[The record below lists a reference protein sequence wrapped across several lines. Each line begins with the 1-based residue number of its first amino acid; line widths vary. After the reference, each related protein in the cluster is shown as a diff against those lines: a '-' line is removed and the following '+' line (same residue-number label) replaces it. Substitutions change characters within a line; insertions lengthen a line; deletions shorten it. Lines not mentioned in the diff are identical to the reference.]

1 MGYQF
6 KPPSVAMNKPGVI
19 LITILL
25 IVMILSII
33 SVQISKNFYI
43 SLKREAYLDFKNL
56 SHQMLMSS
64 EKQAIKSLQKNIKPF
79 QSKLTLND
87 SILNNKFYFQNALM
101 LLEVSVLDAS
111 NCFNLNSLFKPSGN
125 SYEIRPLY
133 KAWLN
138 RYLKL
143 KQFSEA
149 DIESFIDQLV
159 DWVDRDNQPLNFGA
173 ENYFYIGPASKISQ
187 FTPKRLLVDISE
199 INNFPIME
207 RMDYRDLITNLCV
220 LPNRNNQIININ
232 SLVQSDSLLIAAF
245 FDEENLEYTSSQILN
260 MPKNGYD
267 DVNVFIDQFNQASK
281 FPSQVLSINSQ
292 TFRLQSDI
300 INENFS
306 ANLETLVILD
316 ISNSAEVIRRTFNF

>member
-1 MGYQF
+1 
-6 KPPSVAMNKPGVI
+6 MNKPGVI
-19 LITILL
+19 LITTLL

-33 SVQISKNFYI
+33 SMQISKNFYI

-64 EKQAIKSLQKNIKPF
+64 EKQAIKSLQKNIKSF

-101 LLEVSVLDAS
+101 VLEVSVLDAS

-133 KAWLN
+133 KAWLK

-143 KQFSEA
+143 KQFNEA

-173 ENYFYIGPASKISQ
+173 ENYFYIGPASKINQ

-207 RMDYRDLITNLCV
+207 RIDYRDLITNLCV

-245 FDEENLEYTSSQILN
+245 FDEENLEYTASQILN

-267 DVNVFIDQFNQASK
+267 DANVFIDRFNQASK

-292 TFRLQSDI
+292 TFKLQSDI

-316 ISNSAEVIRRTFNF
+316 ISNSAEVISRTFNF

>member
-1 MGYQF
+1 
-6 KPPSVAMNKPGVI
+6 MNKPGVI
-19 LITILL
+19 LITTLL

-64 EKQAIKSLQKNIKPF
+64 EKQAIKSLQKNIKSF

-87 SILNNKFYFQNALM
+87 SLLNNKFYFQNDLM
-101 LLEVSVLDAS
+101 VLEVSVLDAS
-111 NCFNLNSLFKPSGN
+111 NCFNLNSLFKPSGK

-133 KAWLN
+133 KAWLK

-143 KQFSEA
+143 KQFNEA

-207 RMDYRDLITNLCV
+207 RVDYRDLITNLCV
-220 LPNRNNQIININ
+220 FPNRNNQIININ
-232 SLVQSDSLLIAAF
+232 SLVQSDSLLISAF
-245 FDEENLEYTSSQILN
+245 FDEENLEYTASQILN

-316 ISNSAEVIRRTFNF
+316 NSNSAEVLGRTFNF

>member
-1 MGYQF
+1 
-6 KPPSVAMNKPGVI
+6 MNKPGVI
-19 LITILL
+19 LITTLL

-64 EKQAIKSLQKNIKPF
+64 EKQAIKSLQKNIKSF

-87 SILNNKFYFQNALM
+87 SILNNKFYFQNDLM
-101 LLEVSVLDAS
+101 VLEVSVLDAS

-133 KAWLN
+133 KAWLK

-143 KQFSEA
+143 KQFNEA

-245 FDEENLEYTSSQILN
+245 FDEENLEYTASQILN

-267 DVNVFIDQFNQASK
+267 DANVFIDQFNQASK

-316 ISNSAEVIRRTFNF
+316 ISNSAEVISRTFNF

>member
-1 MGYQF
+1 
-6 KPPSVAMNKPGVI
+6 MNKPGVI
-19 LITILL
+19 LITTLL

-64 EKQAIKSLQKNIKPF
+64 EKQAIKSLQKNIKSF

-87 SILNNKFYFQNALM
+87 SLLNNKFYFQNDLM
-101 LLEVSVLDAS
+101 ILEVSVLDAS

-133 KAWLN
+133 KAWLK

-143 KQFSEA
+143 KQFNEA

-207 RMDYRDLITNLCV
+207 RVDYRDLITNLCV
-220 LPNRNNQIININ
+220 FPNRNNQIININ

-245 FDEENLEYTSSQILN
+245 FDEENLEYITSQILN

-316 ISNSAEVIRRTFNF
+316 ISNSAEVLSRTFNF

>member
-1 MGYQF
+1 
-6 KPPSVAMNKPGVI
+6 MNKPGVI
-19 LITILL
+19 LITTLL

-64 EKQAIKSLQKNIKPF
+64 EKQAIKSLQKNVKPF

-87 SILNNKFYFQNALM
+87 SLLNNKFYFQNDLM
-101 LLEVSVLDAS
+101 VLEVSVLDAS

-133 KAWLN
+133 KAWLK

-143 KQFSEA
+143 KQFNKA
-149 DIESFIDQLV
+149 DIKSFIDQLV
-159 DWVDRDNQPLNFGA
+159 DWVDHDNQPLNFGA

-267 DVNVFIDQFNQASK
+267 NVNVFIDQFNQASK

>member
-1 MGYQF
+1 
-6 KPPSVAMNKPGVI
+6 MNKPGVI
-19 LITILL
+19 LITTLL

-64 EKQAIKSLQKNIKPF
+64 EKQAIKSLQKNIKSF

-87 SILNNKFYFQNALM
+87 SLLNNKFYFQNDLM
-101 LLEVSVLDAS
+101 VLEVSVLDAS

-133 KAWLN
+133 KAWLK

-143 KQFSEA
+143 KQFNEA

-207 RMDYRDLITNLCV
+207 RVDYRDLITNLCV
-220 LPNRNNQIININ
+220 FPNRNNQIININ

-245 FDEENLEYTSSQILN
+245 FDEENLEYIASQILN

-316 ISNSAEVIRRTFNF
+316 NSNSAEVLSRTFNF

>member
-1 MGYQF
+1 
-6 KPPSVAMNKPGVI
+6 MNKPGVI
-19 LITILL
+19 LITTLL

-64 EKQAIKSLQKNIKPF
+64 EKQAIKSLQKNVKPF

-87 SILNNKFYFQNALM
+87 SLLNNKFYFQNDLM

-133 KAWLN
+133 KAWLK

-143 KQFSEA
+143 KQFNEA

-159 DWVDRDNQPLNFGA
+159 DWVDHDNQPLNFGA
-173 ENYFYIGPASKISQ
+173 ENYFYIGPSSKISQ

-220 LPNRNNQIININ
+220 LPNRNNQTININ

>member
-1 MGYQF
+1 
-6 KPPSVAMNKPGVI
+6 MNKPGVI
-19 LITILL
+19 LITTLL

-64 EKQAIKSLQKNIKPF
+64 EKQAIKSLQKNIKSF

-87 SILNNKFYFQNALM
+87 SLLNNKFYFQNDLM
-101 LLEVSVLDAS
+101 VLEVSVLDAS
-111 NCFNLNSLFKPSGN
+111 NCFNLNSLFKPSGK

-133 KAWLN
+133 KAWLK

-143 KQFSEA
+143 KQFNEA

-207 RMDYRDLITNLCV
+207 MVDYRDLIANLCV

-245 FDEENLEYTSSQILN
+245 FDEEDLEYTASQILN

-316 ISNSAEVIRRTFNF
+316 ISNSAEVLSRTFNF

>member
-1 MGYQF
+1 
-6 KPPSVAMNKPGVI
+6 MNKPGVI
-19 LITILL
+19 LITTLL

-64 EKQAIKSLQKNIKPF
+64 EKQAIKSLQKNIKSL

-87 SILNNKFYFQNALM
+87 SLLNNKFYFQNDLM
-101 LLEVSVLDAS
+101 VLEVSVQDAS

-133 KAWLN
+133 KAWLK

-143 KQFSEA
+143 KQFNEA

-207 RMDYRDLITNLCV
+207 RVDYRDLITNLCV
-220 LPNRNNQIININ
+220 FPNRNNQIININ

-245 FDEENLEYTSSQILN
+245 FDEENLEYIASQILN

-306 ANLETLVILD
+306 ANLESLVILD
-316 ISNSAEVIRRTFNF
+316 ISNSAEVLGRTFNF

>member
-1 MGYQF
+1 
-6 KPPSVAMNKPGVI
+6 MNKPGVI
-19 LITILL
+19 LITTLL

-64 EKQAIKSLQKNIKPF
+64 EKQAIKLLQKNIKSF

-87 SILNNKFYFQNALM
+87 SLLNNKFYFQNDLM
-101 LLEVSVLDAS
+101 VLEVSVLDAS

-133 KAWLN
+133 KAWLK

-143 KQFSEA
+143 KQFNEA

-207 RMDYRDLITNLCV
+207 RVDYRDLIANLCV

-232 SLVQSDSLLIAAF
+232 SLVQSDSLLISAF
-245 FDEENLEYTSSQILN
+245 FDEENLEYTASQILN

-306 ANLETLVILD
+306 ANLESLVILD
-316 ISNSAEVIRRTFNF
+316 ISNSAEVLSRTFNF

>member
-1 MGYQF
+1 
-6 KPPSVAMNKPGVI
+6 MNKPGVI
-19 LITILL
+19 LITTLL

-33 SVQISKNFYI
+33 SMQISKNFYI

-87 SILNNKFYFQNALM
+87 SLLNNKFYFQNDLM
-101 LLEVSVLDAS
+101 VLEVSVLDAS

-133 KAWLN
+133 KAWLK

-143 KQFSEA
+143 KQFNEA

-159 DWVDRDNQPLNFGA
+159 DWVDHDNQPLNFGA

-245 FDEENLEYTSSQILN
+245 FDEENLEYTASQILN

-316 ISNSAEVIRRTFNF
+316 ISNSAEVLSRTFNF

>member
-1 MGYQF
+1 
-6 KPPSVAMNKPGVI
+6 MNKPGVI
-19 LITILL
+19 LITTLL

-43 SLKREAYLDFKNL
+43 SLKREAYLDFKNI

-64 EKQAIKSLQKNIKPF
+64 EKQAIRSLQKNIKSF

-87 SILNNKFYFQNALM
+87 SILNNKFYFQNDLM
-101 LLEVSVLDAS
+101 VLEVSVLDAS

-133 KAWLN
+133 KAWLK

-143 KQFSEA
+143 KQFNEA

-207 RMDYRDLITNLCV
+207 RIDYRDLITNLCV

-245 FDEENLEYTSSQILN
+245 FDEENLEYTASQILN

-267 DVNVFIDQFNQASK
+267 DANVFIDQFNQASK

-292 TFRLQSDI
+292 TFKLQSDI

-316 ISNSAEVIRRTFNF
+316 ISNSAEVISRTFNF

>member
-1 MGYQF
+1 
-6 KPPSVAMNKPGVI
+6 MNKPGVI
-19 LITILL
+19 LITTLL

-64 EKQAIKSLQKNIKPF
+64 EKQAIKLLQKNIKSF

-87 SILNNKFYFQNALM
+87 SLLNNKFYFQNDLM
-101 LLEVSVLDAS
+101 VLEVSVLDAS
-111 NCFNLNSLFKPSGN
+111 NCFNLNSLFKPSGK

-133 KAWLN
+133 KAWLK

-143 KQFSEA
+143 KQFNEA

-207 RMDYRDLITNLCV
+207 RVDYRDLIANLCV

-232 SLVQSDSLLIAAF
+232 SLVQSDSLLISAF
-245 FDEENLEYTSSQILN
+245 FDEENLEYTASQILN

-292 TFRLQSDI
+292 TFILQSDI

-316 ISNSAEVIRRTFNF
+316 NSNSAEVLGRTFNF

>member
-1 MGYQF
+1 
-6 KPPSVAMNKPGVI
+6 MNKPGVI
-19 LITILL
+19 LITTLL

-64 EKQAIKSLQKNIKPF
+64 EKQAIKSLQKNIKSF

-87 SILNNKFYFQNALM
+87 SLLNNKFYFQNDLM
-101 LLEVSVLDAS
+101 ILEVSVLDAS

-133 KAWLN
+133 KAWLK

-143 KQFSEA
+143 KQFNEA

-207 RMDYRDLITNLCV
+207 RVDYRDLITNLCV
-220 LPNRNNQIININ
+220 FPNRNNQIININ
-232 SLVQSDSLLIAAF
+232 SLAQSDSLLIAAF
-245 FDEENLEYTSSQILN
+245 FDEENLEYIASQILN

-292 TFRLQSDI
+292 TFILQSDI

-316 ISNSAEVIRRTFNF
+316 NSNSAEVLGRTFNF

>member
-1 MGYQF
+1 
-6 KPPSVAMNKPGVI
+6 MNKPGVI
-19 LITILL
+19 LITTLL

-64 EKQAIKSLQKNIKPF
+64 EKQAIKSLQKNIKSF

-87 SILNNKFYFQNALM
+87 SLLNNKFYFQNDLM
-101 LLEVSVLDAS
+101 VLEVSVLDAS

-133 KAWLN
+133 KAWLK

-143 KQFSEA
+143 KQFNEA

-245 FDEENLEYTSSQILN
+245 FDEENLEYTASQILN

-267 DVNVFIDQFNQASK
+267 DANVFIDQFNQASK

-316 ISNSAEVIRRTFNF
+316 ISNSAEVLSRTFNF

>member
-1 MGYQF
+1 
-6 KPPSVAMNKPGVI
+6 MNKPGVI
-19 LITILL
+19 LITTLL

-64 EKQAIKSLQKNIKPF
+64 EKQAIKSLQKNIKSF

-87 SILNNKFYFQNALM
+87 SLLNNKFYFQNDLM
-101 LLEVSVLDAS
+101 ILEVSVLDAS

-133 KAWLN
+133 KAWLK

-143 KQFSEA
+143 KQFNEA

-207 RMDYRDLITNLCV
+207 RVDYRDLITNLCV
-220 LPNRNNQIININ
+220 FPNRNNQIININ

-245 FDEENLEYTSSQILN
+245 FDEENLEYAASQILN

-292 TFRLQSDI
+292 TFILQSDI

-316 ISNSAEVIRRTFNF
+316 NSNSAEVLGRTFNF

>member
-1 MGYQF
+1 
-6 KPPSVAMNKPGVI
+6 MNKPGVI
-19 LITILL
+19 LITTLL

-64 EKQAIKSLQKNIKPF
+64 EKQAIKLLQKNIKSF

-87 SILNNKFYFQNALM
+87 SLLNNKFYFQNDLM
-101 LLEVSVLDAS
+101 VLEVSVLDAS
-111 NCFNLNSLFKPSGN
+111 NCFNLNSLFKPSGK

-133 KAWLN
+133 KAWLK

-143 KQFSEA
+143 KQFNEA

-207 RMDYRDLITNLCV
+207 RVDYRDLITNLCV
-220 LPNRNNQIININ
+220 FPNRNNQIININ
-232 SLVQSDSLLIAAF
+232 SLAQSDSLLIAAF
-245 FDEENLEYTSSQILN
+245 FDEENLEYIASQILN

-306 ANLETLVILD
+306 ANLESLVILD
-316 ISNSAEVIRRTFNF
+316 ISNSAEVLSRTFNF

>member
-1 MGYQF
+1 
-6 KPPSVAMNKPGVI
+6 MNKPGVI
-19 LITILL
+19 LITTLL

-64 EKQAIKSLQKNIKPF
+64 EKQAIKSLQKNIKSL

-87 SILNNKFYFQNALM
+87 SLLNNKFYFQNDLM
-101 LLEVSVLDAS
+101 VLEVSVQDAS

-133 KAWLN
+133 KAWLK

-143 KQFSEA
+143 KQFNEA

-207 RMDYRDLITNLCV
+207 RVDYRDLITNLCV
-220 LPNRNNQIININ
+220 FPNRNNQIININ

-245 FDEENLEYTSSQILN
+245 FDEENLEYIASQILN

-316 ISNSAEVIRRTFNF
+316 NSNSAEVLGRTFNF

>member
-1 MGYQF
+1 
-6 KPPSVAMNKPGVI
+6 MNKPGVI
-19 LITILL
+19 LITTLL

-64 EKQAIKSLQKNIKPF
+64 EKQAIKSLQKNIKSF

-87 SILNNKFYFQNALM
+87 SLLNNKFYFQNDLM
-101 LLEVSVLDAS
+101 VLEVSVLDAS

-133 KAWLN
+133 KAWLK

-143 KQFSEA
+143 KQFNEA

-207 RMDYRDLITNLCV
+207 RMDFRDLITNLCV

-245 FDEENLEYTSSQILN
+245 FDEENLEYTASQILN

-267 DVNVFIDQFNQASK
+267 DANVFIDQFNQASK

-316 ISNSAEVIRRTFNF
+316 NSNSAEVLSRTFNF

>member
-1 MGYQF
+1 
-6 KPPSVAMNKPGVI
+6 MNKSGVI
-19 LITILL
+19 LITTLL

-64 EKQAIKSLQKNIKPF
+64 EQQAIKSLQKNIKSF

-87 SILNNKFYFQNALM
+87 SLLNNKFYFQNDLM
-101 LLEVSVLDAS
+101 ILEVSVLDAS

-133 KAWLN
+133 KAWLK

-143 KQFSEA
+143 KQFNEA
-149 DIESFIDQLV
+149 DVESFIDQLV

-207 RMDYRDLITNLCV
+207 RMDFRDLITNLCV

-245 FDEENLEYTSSQILN
+245 FDEENLEYTASQILN

-267 DVNVFIDQFNQASK
+267 DANVFIDQFNQESK

-316 ISNSAEVIRRTFNF
+316 NSNSAEVLSRTFNF

>member
-1 MGYQF
+1 
-6 KPPSVAMNKPGVI
+6 MNKPGVI
-19 LITILL
+19 LITTLL

-64 EKQAIKSLQKNIKPF
+64 EKQAIKSLQKNIKSF

-87 SILNNKFYFQNALM
+87 SLLNNKFYFQNDLM

-133 KAWLN
+133 KAWLK

-143 KQFSEA
+143 KQFNEA

-316 ISNSAEVIRRTFNF
+316 NSNSAEVLSRTFNF

>member
-1 MGYQF
+1 
-6 KPPSVAMNKPGVI
+6 MNKPGVI
-19 LITILL
+19 LITTLL

-64 EKQAIKSLQKNIKPF
+64 EKQAIKSLQKNIKLF

-87 SILNNKFYFQNALM
+87 SLLNNKFYFQNDLM
-101 LLEVSVLDAS
+101 ILEVSVLDAS

-133 KAWLN
+133 KAWLK

-143 KQFSEA
+143 KQFNEA

-159 DWVDRDNQPLNFGA
+159 DWVDHDNQPLNFGA

-207 RMDYRDLITNLCV
+207 RVDYRDLITNLCV
-220 LPNRNNQIININ
+220 FPNRNNQIININ

-245 FDEENLEYTSSQILN
+245 FDEENLEYIASQILN

>member
-1 MGYQF
+1 MT
-6 KPPSVAMNKPGVI
+6 KPGVI
-19 LITILL
+19 LITTLL

-33 SVQISKNFYI
+33 SMQISKNFYI

-64 EKQAIKSLQKNIKPF
+64 EKQAIQSLQKNIELF

-87 SILNNKFYFQNALM
+87 PLLNNKFYFQNDLM
-101 LLEVSVLDAS
+101 NLELSVIDAS
-111 NCFNLNSLFKPSGN
+111 NCFNLNSLFKPSDS

-133 KAWLN
+133 QGWLE

-143 KQFSEA
+143 KQVNDA
-149 DIESFIDQLV
+149 DAESFIDQLI

-173 ENYFYIGPASKISQ
+173 ENYFYIGPASRISQ

-199 INNFPIME
+199 INNFPIMA
-207 RMDYRDLITNLCV
+207 RMDYRDLISNLCV

-232 SLVQSDSLLIAAF
+232 SLVQSDSLLIASF

-267 DVNVFIDQFNQASK
+267 DVNVFIDQFIQLAN
-281 FPSQVLSINSQ
+281 FPSQVLSTNSK
-292 TFRLQSDI
+292 TFKMRSDI
-300 INENFS
+300 MNENFS

-316 ISNSAEVIRRTFNF
+316 ISNSAQVISRTFNF

>member
-1 MGYQF
+1 
-6 KPPSVAMNKPGVI
+6 MNKPGVI
-19 LITILL
+19 LITTLL

-64 EKQAIKSLQKNIKPF
+64 EKQAIKSLQKNIKSF

-87 SILNNKFYFQNALM
+87 SLLNNKFYFQNDLM
-101 LLEVSVLDAS
+101 ILEVSVLDAS

-133 KAWLN
+133 KAWLK

-143 KQFSEA
+143 KQFNEA

-207 RMDYRDLITNLCV
+207 RVDYRDLITNLCV
-220 LPNRNNQIININ
+220 FPNRNNQIININ

-245 FDEENLEYTSSQILN
+245 FDEENLEYIASQILN

-292 TFRLQSDI
+292 TFILQSDI

-316 ISNSAEVIRRTFNF
+316 NSNSAEVLSRTFNF

>member
-1 MGYQF
+1 
-6 KPPSVAMNKPGVI
+6 MNKPGVI
-19 LITILL
+19 LITTLL

-56 SHQMLMSS
+56 SYQMLMSS
-64 EKQAIKSLQKNIKPF
+64 EKQAIKSLQKNIKSF

-87 SILNNKFYFQNALM
+87 SILNNKFYFQNDLM
-101 LLEVSVLDAS
+101 VLEVSVLDAS

-133 KAWLN
+133 KAWLK

-143 KQFSEA
+143 KQFNEA

-245 FDEENLEYTSSQILN
+245 FDEENLEYTASQILN

-267 DVNVFIDQFNQASK
+267 DANVFIDQFNQASK

-316 ISNSAEVIRRTFNF
+316 ISNSAEVISRTFNF

>member
-1 MGYQF
+1 
-6 KPPSVAMNKPGVI
+6 MNKPGVI
-19 LITILL
+19 LITTLL

-33 SVQISKNFYI
+33 SMQISKNFYI

-64 EKQAIKSLQKNIKPF
+64 EKQAIKSLQKNIKSF

-87 SILNNKFYFQNALM
+87 SLLNNKFYFQNDLM
-101 LLEVSVLDAS
+101 ILEVSVLDAS

-133 KAWLN
+133 KAWLK

-143 KQFSEA
+143 KQFNEA

-207 RMDYRDLITNLCV
+207 RVDYRDLISNLCV
-220 LPNRNNQIININ
+220 FPNRNNQIININ

-245 FDEENLEYTSSQILN
+245 FDEENLEYTASQILN

-316 ISNSAEVIRRTFNF
+316 ISNSAEVLSRTFNF

>member
-1 MGYQF
+1 
-6 KPPSVAMNKPGVI
+6 MNKPGVI
-19 LITILL
+19 LITTLL

-64 EKQAIKSLQKNIKPF
+64 EKQAIKSLQKNIKSF

-87 SILNNKFYFQNALM
+87 SLLNNKFYFQNALM
-101 LLEVSVLDAS
+101 VLEVSVLDAS

-133 KAWLN
+133 KAWLK

-143 KQFSEA
+143 KQFNEA

-207 RMDYRDLITNLCV
+207 RMDYRNLITNLCV

-245 FDEENLEYTSSQILN
+245 FDEENLEYTASQILN

-267 DVNVFIDQFNQASK
+267 DANVFIDQFNQASK

-316 ISNSAEVIRRTFNF
+316 ISNSAEVISRTFNF

>member
-1 MGYQF
+1 
-6 KPPSVAMNKPGVI
+6 MNKPGVI
-19 LITILL
+19 LITTLL

-64 EKQAIKSLQKNIKPF
+64 EKQAIKSLQKNIKSF

-87 SILNNKFYFQNALM
+87 SILNNKFYFQNDLM
-101 LLEVSVLDAS
+101 VLEVSVLDAS

-133 KAWLN
+133 KAWLK

-143 KQFSEA
+143 KQFNEA

-207 RMDYRDLITNLCV
+207 RIDYRDLITNLCV

-245 FDEENLEYTSSQILN
+245 FDEENLEYTASQILN

-267 DVNVFIDQFNQASK
+267 DANVFIDQFNQASK

-292 TFRLQSDI
+292 TFKLQSDI

-316 ISNSAEVIRRTFNF
+316 ISNSAEVISRTFNF

>member
-1 MGYQF
+1 
-6 KPPSVAMNKPGVI
+6 MNKPGVI
-19 LITILL
+19 LITTLL

-87 SILNNKFYFQNALM
+87 SLLNNKFYFQNDLM
-101 LLEVSVLDAS
+101 VLEVSVLDAS

-133 KAWLN
+133 KAWLK

-143 KQFSEA
+143 KQFNEA

-159 DWVDRDNQPLNFGA
+159 DWVDHDNQPLNFGA

-306 ANLETLVILD
+306 ANIETIVILD
-316 ISNSAEVIRRTFNF
+316 ISNSADVIRRTFNF

>member
-1 MGYQF
+1 
-6 KPPSVAMNKPGVI
+6 MNKPGVI
-19 LITILL
+19 LITTLL

-64 EKQAIKSLQKNIKPF
+64 EKQAIKLLQKNIKSF

-87 SILNNKFYFQNALM
+87 SLLNNKFYFQNDLM
-101 LLEVSVLDAS
+101 VLEVSVLDAS
-111 NCFNLNSLFKPSGN
+111 NCFNLNSLFKPSGK

-133 KAWLN
+133 KAWLK

-143 KQFSEA
+143 KQFNEA

-207 RMDYRDLITNLCV
+207 RVDYRDLITNLCV

-232 SLVQSDSLLIAAF
+232 SLVQSDSLLISAF
-245 FDEENLEYTSSQILN
+245 FDEENLEYTASQILN

-306 ANLETLVILD
+306 ANLESLVILD
-316 ISNSAEVIRRTFNF
+316 ISNSAEVLSRTFNF

>member
-1 MGYQF
+1 
-6 KPPSVAMNKPGVI
+6 MNKPGVI
-19 LITILL
+19 LITTLL

-33 SVQISKNFYI
+33 SMQISKNFYI

-64 EKQAIKSLQKNIKPF
+64 EKQAIKSLQKNIKLF

-87 SILNNKFYFQNALM
+87 SLLNNKFYFQNDLM
-101 LLEVSVLDAS
+101 VLEVSVLDAS

-133 KAWLN
+133 KAWLK

-143 KQFSEA
+143 KQFNEA

-159 DWVDRDNQPLNFGA
+159 DWVDHDNQPLNFGA
-173 ENYFYIGPASKISQ
+173 ENYFYIGPSSKISQ

-207 RMDYRDLITNLCV
+207 RMDYRDLITSLCV

>member
-1 MGYQF
+1 
-6 KPPSVAMNKPGVI
+6 MNKPGVI
-19 LITILL
+19 LITTLL

-64 EKQAIKSLQKNIKPF
+64 EKQAIKSLQKNIKSF

-87 SILNNKFYFQNALM
+87 SLLNNKFYFQNALM
-101 LLEVSVLDAS
+101 VLEVSVLDAS

-133 KAWLN
+133 KAWLK

-143 KQFSEA
+143 KQFNEA

-245 FDEENLEYTSSQILN
+245 FDEENLEYTASQILN

-267 DVNVFIDQFNQASK
+267 DANVFIDQFNQASK

-292 TFRLQSDI
+292 TFKLQSDI

-316 ISNSAEVIRRTFNF
+316 ISNSAEVISRTFNF

>member
-1 MGYQF
+1 
-6 KPPSVAMNKPGVI
+6 MNKPGVI
-19 LITILL
+19 LITTLL

-64 EKQAIKSLQKNIKPF
+64 EKQAIKLLQKNIKSF

-87 SILNNKFYFQNALM
+87 SLLNNKFYFQNDLM
-101 LLEVSVLDAS
+101 VLEVSVLDAS

-133 KAWLN
+133 KAWLK

-143 KQFSEA
+143 KQFNEA

-207 RMDYRDLITNLCV
+207 RVDYRDLIANLCV

-245 FDEENLEYTSSQILN
+245 FDEENLEYTASQILN

-316 ISNSAEVIRRTFNF
+316 ISNSAEVLSRTFNF

>member
-1 MGYQF
+1 
-6 KPPSVAMNKPGVI
+6 MNKPGVI
-19 LITILL
+19 LITTLL

-64 EKQAIKSLQKNIKPF
+64 EQQAIKSLQKNIKSF

-87 SILNNKFYFQNALM
+87 SLLNNKFYFQNDLM
-101 LLEVSVLDAS
+101 VLEVSVLDAS
-111 NCFNLNSLFKPSGN
+111 NCFNLNSLFKPSGK

-133 KAWLN
+133 KAWLK

-143 KQFSEA
+143 KQFNEA

-207 RMDYRDLITNLCV
+207 RVDYRDLIANLCV

-232 SLVQSDSLLIAAF
+232 SLVQSDSLLISAF
-245 FDEENLEYTSSQILN
+245 FDEENLEYTASQILN

-316 ISNSAEVIRRTFNF
+316 NSNSAEVLSRTFNF

>member
-1 MGYQF
+1 
-6 KPPSVAMNKPGVI
+6 MNKPGVI
-19 LITILL
+19 LITTLL

-64 EKQAIKSLQKNIKPF
+64 EKQAIKSLQKNIKSF

-101 LLEVSVLDAS
+101 VLEVSVLDAS

-133 KAWLN
+133 KAWLK

-143 KQFSEA
+143 KQFNEA

-245 FDEENLEYTSSQILN
+245 FDEENLEYTASQILN

-267 DVNVFIDQFNQASK
+267 DANVFIDQFNQASK

-316 ISNSAEVIRRTFNF
+316 ISNSAEVISRTFNF

>member
-1 MGYQF
+1 
-6 KPPSVAMNKPGVI
+6 MNKPGVI
-19 LITILL
+19 LITTLL

-64 EKQAIKSLQKNIKPF
+64 EKQAIKSLQKNIKSF

-87 SILNNKFYFQNALM
+87 SLLNNKFYFQNDLM
-101 LLEVSVLDAS
+101 ILEVSVLDAS

-133 KAWLN
+133 KAWLK

-143 KQFSEA
+143 KQFNEA

-207 RMDYRDLITNLCV
+207 RVDYRDLITNLCV
-220 LPNRNNQIININ
+220 FPNRNNQIININ
-232 SLVQSDSLLIAAF
+232 SLVQGDSLLIAAF
-245 FDEENLEYTSSQILN
+245 FDEENLEYIASQILN

-267 DVNVFIDQFNQASK
+267 DVNVFIDQFKQASK

-292 TFRLQSDI
+292 TFILQSDI

-316 ISNSAEVIRRTFNF
+316 NSNSAEVLGRTFNF

>member
-1 MGYQF
+1 
-6 KPPSVAMNKPGVI
+6 MNKPGVI
-19 LITILL
+19 LITTLL

-64 EKQAIKSLQKNIKPF
+64 EKQAIKLLQKNIKSF

-87 SILNNKFYFQNALM
+87 SLLNNKFYFQNDLM
-101 LLEVSVLDAS
+101 VLEVSVLDAS

-133 KAWLN
+133 KAWLK

-143 KQFSEA
+143 KQFNEA

-207 RMDYRDLITNLCV
+207 RVDYRDLITNLCV
-220 LPNRNNQIININ
+220 FPNRNNQIININ

-245 FDEENLEYTSSQILN
+245 FDEENLEYIASQILN

-306 ANLETLVILD
+306 ANLESLVILD
-316 ISNSAEVIRRTFNF
+316 ISNSAEVLSRTFNF